1 MATKTEL
8 SASKIIAT
16 IAEGRMDGQ
25 LADIMTAVQS
35 RAAAG
40 ATAFYWSAEYDGVR
54 FTEQDVTLD
63 ELETA
68 ERLSGRNWSYIA
80 PAASAGACRAL
91 FTAVLMHRHNL
102 TEQAAKDRVAS
113 WPVDG
118 VLKGIGQYEVTGAPF
133 GDGADGATST

>member
-1 MATKTEL
+1 
-8 SASKIIAT
+8 
-16 IAEGRMDGQ
+16 MDGQ
-25 LADIMTAVQS
+25 LADIATAVQH
-35 RAAAG
+35 RVGVG
-40 ATAFYWSAEYDGVR
+40 ATSFYWSADYDGVR

-91 FTAVLMHRHNL
+91 FTAVLIHRHNMS
-102 TEQAAKDRVAS
+102 EADAKKRVAG
-113 WPVDG
+113 WPVDA

-133 GDGADGATST
+133 EDGADGATST